1 MINGVLLIVAAVLF
15 AVLYL
20 FEGLSILWLWIAGFY
35 FVAGILDLAMHV
47 LKEKYRVHAANKKA
61 AKTAQE
67 AEASRKDAEESRKKA
82 EASRKEAEE
91 SRKAAEEVQ
100 KLINEPKLEEKV

>member
-20 FEGLSILWLWIAGFY
+20 FEDLSMLWLWIAGFY
-35 FVAGILDLAMHV
+35 FVAGVLDLVMHV
-47 LKEKYRVHAANKKA
+47 LKEKLKVRAANKKA

-67 AEASRKDAEESRKKA
+67 AEASRKQ
-82 EASRKEAEE
+82 AEE
-91 SRKAAEEVQ
+91 SRKAAEEAQ
-100 KLINEPKLEEKV
+100 KLIIEPKVEEKV

>member
-20 FEGLSILWLWIAGFY
+20 FEGLGILWLWIAGFY
-35 FVAGILDLAMHV
+35 FAAGVLDLVMHV
-47 LKEKYRVHAANKKA
+47 LKEKLKIRAANKKA

-67 AEASRKDAEESRKKA
+67 AEVSRKQ
-82 EASRKEAEE
+82 AEE
-91 SRKAAEEVQ
+91 SRKAAEEAKKQ
-100 KLINEPKLEEKV
+100 LNEPKLEENV

>member
-20 FEGLSILWLWIAGFY
+20 FENLSMLWLWVAGFY
-35 FVAGILDLAMHV
+35 FIAGVLDLVMHV
-47 LKEKYRVHAANKKA
+47 LKEKFKVRAANKKA

-67 AEASRKDAEESRKKA
+67 AEASRKQ
-82 EASRKEAEE
+82 AEE
-91 SRKAAEEVQ
+91 SRKAAEEAQ
-100 KLINEPKLEEKV
+100 KLITEPKLEEKV